1 MNMLKAIVIGAM
13 LVGLSGT
20 ATNLSARTLPLSDA
34 HMAKQTVTIEGMV
47 VRFTFRDPES
57 VVYVMAPD
65 KNGTMVTWAVQWRP
79 ASALRAE
86 DIDGNTLGA
95 GDDVVITG
103 YPARNDQSHRL
114 RMTAIERPA
123 DGWMWVGVTA
133 R

>member
-20 ATNLSARTLPLSDA
+20 ATNLPARTPPFSDA
-34 HMAKQTVTIEGMV
+34 QLAKPTVTIEGMV
-47 VRFTFRDPES
+47 VRFTFRDPHS

-65 KNGTMVTWAVQWRP
+65 ENGTTVTWAVQWRA

-86 DIDGNTLGA
+86 DIYGNTLGA
-95 GDDVVITG
+95 GDYVVITG
-103 YPARNDQSHRL
+103 NPARNYQSHRL

-123 DGWMWVGVTA
+123 DGWMWVGVTV